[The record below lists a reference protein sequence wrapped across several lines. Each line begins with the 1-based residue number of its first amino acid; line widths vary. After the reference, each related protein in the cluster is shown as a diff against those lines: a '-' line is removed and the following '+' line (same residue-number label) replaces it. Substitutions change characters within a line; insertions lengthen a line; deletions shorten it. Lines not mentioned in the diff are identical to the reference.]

1 MGPLTSTSSNLLSLG
16 AIYIPLVI
24 ATLSSSELSIKYTNN
39 RDSRNNKV
47 AQYNMKALGDDK
59 KIERRSMTCR
69 NLSLDW
75 TDINTPNNPNQQ
87 SVELNT

>member
-1 MGPLTSTSSNLLSLG
+1 MGPLTSMSSNLLSLG
-16 AIYIPLVI
+16 AIFIPLVF

-39 RDSRNNKV
+39 RDNRNNKV
-47 AQYNMKALGDDK
+47 LQYQKTLRDDK

-75 TDINTPNNPNQQ
+75 T
-87 SVELNT
+87 ELL